1 MEEKYKFEFLNE
13 ALHTGIKTKDFG
25 NVKVG
30 MKIYQKDGM
39 FDGKLTALKPGYEEA
54 RGTIEISGCESL
66 EDCQVL
72 LDAKLQDVMQAE
84 AESPAAAKKV
94 YEEFERQQ
102 KSEFEKQERARDK
115 KISEKKSCL
124 KRDKESIWDRQ

>member
-30 MKIYQKDGM
+30 MKIYQKDGQI
-39 FDGKLTALKPGYEEA
+39 DGKITLEPEYEEA

-102 KSEFEKQERARDK
+102 KSSLEKQERACDK

-124 KRDKESIWDRQ
+124 KRDKESVWDRQ